1 MNHNIPLQS
10 LGGFFAVVGVALFLL
25 AFRPAKPAKPAN
37 PAVPPRKAE
46 LREQAERRTESGKLR
61 LAGLLLF
68 VFGVILV
75 LIF

>member
-25 AFRPAKPAKPAN
+25 AFRPAKPADPA
-37 PAVPPRKAE
+37 APPRKAE

>member
-1 MNHNIPLQS
+1 MNHNIPLQA

-25 AFRPAKPAKPAN
+25 AFRPAKPVDT
-37 PAVPPRKAE
+37 AVPPKKSE
-46 LREQAERRTESGKLR
+46 LREQADRQKESGKLR

>member
-1 MNHNIPLQS
+1 MNHNIPLQA
-10 LGGFFAVVGVALFLL
+10 LGAFFAVVGVALFLL
-25 AFRPAKPAKPAN
+25 AFRPAKPVDPT
-37 PAVPPRKAE
+37 VPPRKSE
-46 LREQAERRTESGKLR
+46 LREQAERQKEAGKLR